1 MIFASRQLLLVRN
14 QTEIEVPVHIYAPY
28 EGDRC
33 WVCRFVIGWPEA
45 PRDLEVNAFDS
56 VQALYL
62 AMQRIALELYVNPH
76 HKSGNLRWGKKGDG
90 YGFPMP
96 VSGYDDLVG
105 FDRESQV
112 P

>member
-1 MIFASRQLLLVRN
+1 MIIASRQLSLVWN
-14 QTEIEVPVHIYAPY
+14 DTEVDVPVHLYAPR

-33 WVCRFVIGWPEA
+33 WVCRFVIGWPDA
-45 PRDLEVNAFDS
+45 PQEVEVSAFDG

-62 AMQRIALELYVNPH
+62 AMQRIALELYVSPA

-90 YGFPMP
+90 YGFPMA
-96 VSGYDDLVG
+96 VSGYDDLIG